1 MFVIGLV
8 GGIASGKSA
17 VASQL
22 ASLGAE
28 VIDADR
34 LGHEVLDD
42 PEVIAAAID
51 RWGNEI
57 LDQAGRLDR
66 RAIAAH
72 VFPTGD
78 EQVDHPP
85 ELEFWQGCTHPR
97 IEHFVQRRLESLS
110 KRKSPPPGVVLD
122 AALLFEAGWE
132 RICDAVIFLEVPR
145 EIRLQRALAR
155 GWSEADFA
163 AREAAQMPVDEK
175 RQKADFVIDNS
186 VALEETYR
194 RVKEV
199 WIRLSS

>member
-85 ELEFWQGCTHPR
+85 NLSFGRAVR
-97 IEHFVQRRLESLS
+97 IPGSSASCNGARIAVKAEISSAGRR
-110 KRKSPPPGVVLD
+110 
-122 AALLFEAGWE
+122 A
-132 RICDAVIFLEVPR
+132 
-145 EIRLQRALAR
+145 
-155 GWSEADFA
+155 
-163 AREAAQMPVDEK
+163 
-175 RQKADFVIDNS
+175 
-186 VALEETYR
+186 
-194 RVKEV
+194 
-199 WIRLSS
+199 